1 MRKGGRQGNGK
12 RQENNKREA
21 EARLRAAA
29 ARLAQ
34 HLDRPDAYAVPDPF
48 DDAALQLV
56 APVKGVSGPVGRV
69 VAAAAAMLVAE
80 DRASWER
87 GPGRVPRLVASEAGR
102 SHLRRD
108 KAEAGTDP
116 FLAQH
121 KPLRRTVLREDGEE
135 KPVLIDDGE
144 GPLTWLR
151 QRKGK
156 DGKPLIGESQFA
168 AGERLRRDLTLSQML
183 PKVTAHWGEAVN
195 DGRRGAADPASATDA
210 MIAAR
215 QRVRAALNAVGSDFS
230 GLLLDVCGFGRGLAE
245 IERERGWPARSAK
258 LLLDFALDRLA
269 AHYGLSAQA
278 KGPASSKGIL
288 AWGADDYRPAMD

>member
-1 MRKGGRQGNGK
+1 MTKGK
-12 RQENNKREA
+12 RHENNKREA
-21 EARLRAAA
+21 EARLRASA
-29 ARLAQ
+29 ARLAN
-34 HLDRPDAYAVPDPF
+34 HLDRPDAYAVRDPF
-48 DDAALQLV
+48 DETALQLV

-69 VAAAAAMLVAE
+69 AAAAADILVAE
-80 DRASWER
+80 DRAVWER
-87 GPGRVPRLVASEAGR
+87 GPRPRLVATEAGGAR
-102 SHLRRD
+102 LRRD
-108 KAEAGTDP
+108 KAEVGTDP

-121 KPLRRTVLREDGEE
+121 KPLRKTVLREDGEE
-135 KPVLIDDGE
+135 QPVLVDDGE

-156 DGKPLIGESQFA
+156 DGEPLIDESQFA

-183 PKVTAHWGEAVN
+183 PKVTAHWGGAVN

-215 QRVRAALNAVGSDFS
+215 QRVRAALSAVGSDFS

-269 AHYGLSAQA
+269 AHYGLSVQA
-278 KGPASSKGIL
+278 KGPARSKGIL